1 MALAA
6 GATGEMAYAL
16 RQGDLANALAV
27 DAGDVFPPVF
37 STSRMIALME
47 ICSARLMAPEVPA
60 GRLSVGVGV
69 NVTHLAATPGGESV
83 RAVSIFLGMAG
94 KLHRFKVQIFDRAG
108 LVGEGTHTRAI
119 VDAARLEKGAVARIA
134 GVPG

>member
-1 MALAA
+1 MVLAA

-37 STSRMIALME
+37 STSHRAHGNLLGAADGAR
-47 ICSARLMAPEVPA
+47 SARGAPIGRRGRERNATLPRRPA
-60 GRLSVGVGV
+60 GK
-69 NVTHLAATPGGESV
+69 ACV
-83 RAVSIFLGMAG
+83 RYRPFLGMAG